1 MKGFGKFI
9 GGVIVGALA
18 ASAIPYSIKR
28 DEETGALEIRSLLWA
43 FRKTPGEEKD
53 NIAFAI
59 PPSGLDSMETPEEE
73 LPDEEEAFFDE
84 EAAEAACEEDAEEQA
99 E

>member
-9 GGVIVGALA
+9 GGFCLGALV
-18 ASAIPYSIKR
+18 ASAIPYSVKR

-43 FRKTPGEEKD
+43 LRKTPGEEKD

-59 PPSGLDSMETPEEE
+59 PPSGLDAAEQPEDADCEEE
-73 LPDEEEAFFDE
+73 LFEEAQTPAEAE
-84 EAAEAACEEDAEEQA
+84 EAAAE
-99 E
+99 

>member
-18 ASAIPYSIKR
+18 ASAIPYSIRR

-43 FRKTPGEEKD
+43 YRKTPGEGKD

-59 PPSGLDSMETPEEE
+59 PPSGLDSMQTPEEE
-73 LPDEEEAFFDE
+73 LSDGENAFSDEET
-84 EAAEAACEEDAEEQA
+84 AEEPA